1 MTDQNTSE
9 PQISEPHILE
19 QRSEE
24 QELVARL
31 NSETAKIDWHDL
43 QTHYAAGNVLGISAK
58 ADLIKVAIEFN
69 RDNATQ
75 IQQWLADSSLFEI
88 SDQQATEWY
97 ENNQQLWALV
107 IPPFVLVQQVAD

>member
-9 PQISEPHILE
+9 PQISEPQILE
-19 QRSEE
+19 QQSEE
-24 QELVARL
+24 QELIARL

-97 ENNQQLWALV
+97 EKNQQLWALV

>member
-9 PQISEPHILE
+9 QQTSKK
-19 QRSEE
+19 QTEE
-24 QELVARL
+24 QELIARL
-31 NSETAKIDWHDL
+31 NSETAKIAWHDL
-43 QTHYAAGNVLGISAK
+43 QIHYAAGNVLGTAAH

-97 ENNQQLWALV
+97 EKNQELWALV

>member
-9 PQISEPHILE
+9 PQISEPQILE

-97 ENNQQLWALV
+97 EKNQQLWALV

>member
-1 MTDQNTSE
+1 MADQNTSE
-9 PQISEPHILE
+9 Q
-19 QRSEE
+19 QTEE
-24 QELVARL
+24 QELIARL
-31 NSETAKIDWHDL
+31 NSETAKIAWHDL
-43 QTHYAAGNVLGISAK
+43 QTHYAAGNVLGIAAD

-88 SDQQATEWY
+88 SDKQATDWY
-97 ENNQQLWALV
+97 ESNQELWALV

>member
-9 PQISEPHILE
+9 PQISE

-31 NSETAKIDWHDL
+31 NSETAAIDWHDL

-97 ENNQQLWALV
+97 
-107 IPPFVLVQQVAD
+107 